1 MRLFLIEKKK
11 AGGDPEI
18 RRSRSGSVRITTKI
32 WLSIGVLFVGYLINT
47 AVSYTLGLR
56 NEMRIEETREAVF
69 PAFRQAEGATVLYGK
84 AIRGYED
91 AVMGGDEDAL
101 ALGVEH
107 SEQLSAE
114 LKKMIKGGGLSSV
127 REAFVKVILSD
138 IDALAPQIEEHIAT
152 PLADVEDV
160 DLEALA
166 PVRDTWTGI
175 SGKLRQLADG
185 LASDVDSELDSL
197 AEASANSRWAGLF
210 LFLAVASGTFV
221 ILVYV
226 MGKFVT
232 GPLRVIVSRVRDIAE
247 GEGDLTK
254 RIRVET
260 SDEVGELGTW
270 INQFVEKLQ
279 RIISSV
285 GETTETLTH
294 SAQEMASNALEMTT
308 SAKDAS
314 SKASDVAGSA
324 NQVSQDAQTAASG
337 VDEMSASIDEIALNA
352 NKAASVA
359 REAVTVSMST
369 NETVA
374 KLGRSSADI
383 GKITKV
389 INAIAEQTNLLALNA
404 TIEAARAGDAGKGFA
419 VVATEVK
426 DLAKETA
433 KATSEISG
441 KILAIQ
447 EEATASVEAIAEITQ
462 IIEQINDLQVGIAGA
477 VEEQS
482 VTMGHIRRSVSD
494 AANGSGEIA
503 RHITAVATTTD
514 ATAGGA
520 RHTEEAAADLSMMA
534 GELQGLIGQF
544 RYED

>member
-1 MRLFLIEKKK
+1 M
-11 AGGDPEI
+11 
-18 RRSRSGSVRITTKI
+18 RITTKI
-32 WLSIGVLFVGYLINT
+32 WLSIGVLFLGYLVNT
-47 AVSYTLGLR
+47 AVSYGLGLR
-56 NEMRIEETREAVF
+56 NEMRIADTRDAVF
-69 PAFRQAEGATVLYGK
+69 PAFRLAEGITVTYGK

-91 AVMGGDEDAL
+91 AVMAGDEDAL
-101 ALGVEH
+101 AGGVEF
-107 SEQLSAE
+107 SDEVLSQ
-114 LKKMIKGGGLSSV
+114 LKKMGKGGGLSQA
-127 REAFVKVILSD
+127 RQKLAKEIVININELS
-138 IDALAPQIEEHIAT
+138 PQIEEQIAA

-166 PVRDTWTGI
+166 PVRENWTAI
-175 SGKLRQLADG
+175 ADKLRKLADG
-185 LASDVDSELDSL
+185 LASDLDSELESL
-197 AEASANSRWAGLF
+197 ADASASSRQVGLSVF
-210 LFLAVASGTFV
+210 IVMVLVAFG
-221 ILVYV
+221 ILVHV
-226 MGKFVT
+226 MGKYVT
-232 GPLRVIVSRVRDIAE
+232 GPLRMMVSRVRDIAE

-254 RIRVET
+254 RIRVAS
-260 SDEVGELGTW
+260 SDEVGELASW
-270 INQFVEKLQ
+270 INEFVQKLQ
-279 RIISSV
+279 VIISSV

-294 SAQEMASNALEMTT
+294 SAQEMASNALQMTN

-314 SKASDVAGSA
+314 SKASDVASSA

-482 VTMGHIRRSVSD
+482 VTMSHIRRSVSD
-494 AANGSGEIA
+494 AAGGSGEIA

>member
-1 MRLFLIEKKK
+1 M
-11 AGGDPEI
+11 
-18 RRSRSGSVRITTKI
+18 RITTKI
-32 WLSIGVLFVGYLINT
+32 WGSIGVLFIGYLINT
-47 AVSYTLGLR
+47 AVTYGLGLR
-56 NEMRIEETREAVF
+56 NEERIEQTRTEVF
-69 PAFRQAEGATVLYGK
+69 PAFRRAEGVTVEYSK
-84 AIRGYED
+84 AIRGYEE
-91 AVMGGDEDAL
+91 AVMAGDEDAL
-101 ALGVEH
+101 QLGVEH
-107 SEQLSAE
+107 SVAVSDALRKMVKSAGLSNE
-114 LKKMIKGGGLSSV
+114 RKKMAKAIIG
-127 REAFVKVILSD
+127 D
-138 IDALAPQIEEHIAT
+138 IESLDPKIDEHIAV

-166 PVRDTWTGI
+166 PVRDEWTGVAD
-175 SGKLRQLADG
+175 KLRTLADG
-185 LASDVDSELDSL
+185 LAKDVVSELDTL
-197 AEASANSRWAGLF
+197 ASASAGSRKMGLTLF
-210 LFLAVASGTFV
+210 LVVSSGTFV
-221 ILVYV
+221 ILLYV
-226 MGKFVT
+226 LGRYVT
-232 GPLRVIVSRVRDIAE
+232 GPLQVMVSRVRDIAE

-260 SDEVGELGTW
+260 TDELGELGTW

-279 RIISSV
+279 GIISSV

-294 SAQEMASNALEMTT
+294 SAQDMAGTALTMTN
-308 SAKDAS
+308 SAKGTS
-314 SKASDVAGSA
+314 SKAAEVSGSA
-324 NQVSQDAQTAASG
+324 AGVSENSHTAAAG

-352 NKAASVA
+352 NKAAQVA

-369 NETVA
+369 NDTVA

-389 INAIAEQTNLLALNA
+389 INGIAEQTNLLALNA

-433 KATSEISG
+433 RATEEISSRVG
-441 KILAIQ
+441 AIQ

-462 IIEQINDLQVGIAGA
+462 IIEQINDLQMGIAGA

-482 VTMGHIRRSVSD
+482 VTMSHIRRSVSE
-494 AANGSGEIA
+494 AAEGSGEIA
-503 RHITAVATTTD
+503 KHITSVATTAD
-514 ATAGGA
+514 ATADGA
-520 RHTEEAAADLSMMA
+520 RNTEEAAADLSMMA

>member
-1 MRLFLIEKKK
+1 M
-11 AGGDPEI
+11 
-18 RRSRSGSVRITTKI
+18 RITTKI
-32 WLSIGVLFVGYLINT
+32 WLSIGILFLGYLVNT
-47 AVSYTLGLR
+47 AFSYTLGLR
-56 NEMRIEETREAVF
+56 NEMRIEDTRDAVF
-69 PAFRQAEGATVLYGK
+69 PAFRQAEGITVLYAK
-84 AIRGYED
+84 ATRGYSD
-91 AVMGGDEDAL
+91 AVMAGDEDAL
-101 ALGVEH
+101 AGGVEY
-107 SEQLSAE
+107 SEEVVAK
-114 LKKMIKGGGLSSV
+114 LKSMTKSEGLSKK
-127 REAFVKVILSD
+127 RRTLVKKIINDINALS
-138 IDALAPQIEEHIAT
+138 PQIEEHIAT

-166 PVRDTWTGI
+166 PVRDSWTAV
-175 SGKLRQLADG
+175 SEQLRVLADG
-185 LASDVDSELDSL
+185 LAKDVDAELESL
-197 AEASANSRWAGLF
+197 AEASAWSRLAGLL
-210 LFLAVASGTFV
+210 LFLAVAVGSFV
-221 ILVYV
+221 ILFFV

-232 GPLRVIVSRVRDIAE
+232 GPLRMMVSRVRDIAE

-260 SDEVGELGTW
+260 SDEVGELGSW
-270 INQFVEKLQ
+270 INEFVEKLQ
-279 RIISSV
+279 GIISSV

-294 SAQEMASNALEMTT
+294 SAQEMASNARQMTN

-324 NQVSQDAQTAASG
+324 NQVSQNSQTAASG

-426 DLAKETA
+426 ELAKETA

-441 KILAIQ
+441 KIQAIQ
-447 EEATASVEAIAEITQ
+447 EEATASVDAIAEITQ

-482 VTMGHIRRSVSD
+482 VTMSHIRRSVSD
-494 AANGSGEIA
+494 AAEGSGEIA
-503 RHITAVATTTD
+503 RHIGAVASTTD

>member
-1 MRLFLIEKKK
+1 
-11 AGGDPEI
+11 
-18 RRSRSGSVRITTKI
+18 
-32 WLSIGVLFVGYLINT
+32 
-47 AVSYTLGLR
+47 
-56 NEMRIEETREAVF
+56 
-69 PAFRQAEGATVLYGK
+69 
-84 AIRGYED
+84 
-91 AVMGGDEDAL
+91 MGE
-101 ALGVEH
+101 
-107 SEQLSAE
+107 
-114 LKKMIKGGGLSSV
+114 
-127 REAFVKVILSD
+127 
-138 IDALAPQIEEHIAT
+138 
-152 PLADVEDV
+152 
-160 DLEALA
+160 
-166 PVRDTWTGI
+166 
-175 SGKLRQLADG
+175 
-185 LASDVDSELDSL
+185 LAS
-197 AEASANSRWAGLF
+197 
-210 LFLAVASGTFV
+210 
-221 ILVYV
+221 
-226 MGKFVT
+226 
-232 GPLRVIVSRVRDIAE
+232 
-247 GEGDLTK
+247 
-254 RIRVET
+254 
-260 SDEVGELGTW
+260 W
-270 INQFVEKLQ
+270 INEFVHKLQ
-279 RIISSV
+279 VIISSV

-294 SAQEMASNALEMTT
+294 SAQEMASNALQMTN

-314 SKASDVAGSA
+314 SKASGVASSA
-324 NQVSQDAQTAASG
+324 NQVSEDAQTAASG

-426 DLAKETA
+426 ELAKETA

-494 AANGSGEIA
+494 AAGGSGEIA
-503 RHITAVATTTD
+503 RNITAVATITD